1 MSKIGKSIILATLIL
16 VITAMFSIGTINMTE
31 FKKLVNSSLSTEAE
45 VASNVLTNE
54 INRLCAEADGIN
66 EELAGNTDFVRAFDL
81 DRSAVIQSR
90 FESNADD
97 CSFFGLFINKDG
109 NVIWKSDNALM
120 TNLDY
125 DKVLSGGSY
134 SGYISGDER
143 IPLYYLNAVP
153 VRNSIE
159 EVVGAAFV
167 GVDFTDEEYLD
178 EIKKTVEAE
187 VTVFAGNTR
196 IATTVMNDD
205 GSRAVGTEMSDKV
218 KKAVIEGGEQYEGNA
233 DILGQDYFC
242 LYTPVTDNDGNVIGA
257 YFAGVSIARTSALL
271 YKSILISFICEI
283 VACVLIVFLLAAFVN
298 KQIIRPIVSAKE
310 LAKEMADGNLGAQ
323 IENIKLPKNE
333 VGEMVSILDQTKDS
347 LAMYIRDMTTVMG
360 AMENGDFTLSP
371 EVEYVGDFTAIR
383 NAMEA
388 IQQQLGEVVS
398 HLNISAAEVSSGSA
412 QIANGSQLLAEGTTR
427 QAAAIEELSATINDI
442 SEKIRLNADNAE
454 KADAYASE
462 ACEKVAVQAKEMEE
476 MRSAMDDIKE
486 KSAQIENIIK
496 TIEDIAFQTNILA
509 LNAAVEAARAGEAG
523 KGFAVVADE
532 VRNLATKSD
541 EATKQTSAIIGDTV
555 SAVEKGA
562 AIVSETVKSMTE
574 VSDITEKTNALI
586 EEISAASAEQSEAVL
601 QVTSGIAQISEV
613 VQQNSATAEE
623 SAASCEELNSQS
635 ALLMEQVS
643 KFKVNE

>member
-1 MSKIGKSIILATLIL
+1 MSKIGKSLIL
-16 VITAMFSIGTINMTE
+16 VTIALVVAFMFALGTINMME
-31 FKKLVNSSLSTEAE
+31 FQKLVKSSLSTEVE
-45 VASNVLTNE
+45 VASNVLSNE
-54 INRLCAEADGIN
+54 IDRLCTEADDIN
-66 EELAGNTDFVRAFDL
+66 AELAENVDFVRAFDL
-81 DRSAVIQSR
+81 DRGTVIQSR
-90 FESNADD
+90 FETNADD

-125 DKVLSGGSY
+125 NKVLSGGSY
-134 SGYISGDER
+134 GGYINGDER
-143 IPLYYLNAVP
+143 VPLYYLNAVP
-153 VRNSIE
+153 VRNSID

-178 EIKKTVEAE
+178 SIKTTVEAE
-187 VTVFAGNTR
+187 VTVFAGSTR
-196 IATTVMNDD
+196 IATTVINED

-218 KKAVIEGGEQYEGNA
+218 KKTVIEGGEQYEGNA
-233 DILGQDYFC
+233 DILGKEHFC
-242 LYTPVTDNDGNVIGA
+242 VYNPISDSSGNVIGA
-257 YFAGVSIARTSALL
+257 YFAGVSTEESDKML
-271 YKSILISFICEI
+271 YSSVIISIICEI
-283 VACVLIVFLLAAFVN
+283 AICILIVAMITAFTNRQVI
-298 KQIIRPIVSAKE
+298 KPVVAAKE
-310 LAKEMADGNLGAQ
+310 LAKEMADGNLEAQ
-323 IENIKLPKNE
+323 FESSVLPKNE
-333 VGEMVSILDQTKDS
+333 IGEMVSILGHTRDS
-347 LAMYIRDMTTVMG
+347 LAVYIRDMTTVMS
-360 AMENGDFTLSP
+360 AMEGGDFTVAP

-388 IQQQLGEVVS
+388 IQQQLGEVVN
-398 HLNISAAEVSSGSA
+398 HLNVSAAEVSSGSA

-476 MRSAMDDIKE
+476 MRSAMEDIKE

-555 SAVEKGA
+555 AAVEKGA
-562 AIVSETVKSMTE
+562 AIVAETVKSMAE

-623 SAASCEELNSQS
+623 SAASCEELNGQS
-635 ALLMEQVS
+635 EVLMEQVS
-643 KFKVNE
+643 KFKINE

>member
-1 MSKIGKSIILATLIL
+1 MSKIGKSLIL
-16 VITAMFSIGTINMTE
+16 VTIALVVAFMFALGTINMME
-31 FKKLVNSSLSTEAE
+31 FQKLVKSSLSTEVE
-45 VASNVLTNE
+45 VASNVLSNE
-54 INRLCAEADGIN
+54 IDRLCTEADDIN
-66 EELAGNTDFVRAFDL
+66 AELAENVDFVRAFDL
-81 DRSAVIQSR
+81 DRGTVIQSR
-90 FESNADD
+90 FETNADD

-134 SGYISGDER
+134 GGFISGDER

-159 EVVGAAFV
+159 EVIGAAFV

-187 VTVFAGNTR
+187 VTVFAGSTR

-233 DILGQDYFC
+233 DILGQEHFC

-257 YFAGVSIARTSALL
+257 YFAGVSTKRTNTML
-271 YKSILISFICEI
+271 YQSILISFICEI
-283 VACVLIVFLLAAFVN
+283 VACTLIVFLLVVFTN
-298 KQIIRPIVSAKE
+298 SQIIRPVVTAKKLTE
-310 LAKEMADGNLGAQ
+310 EMEAGNLGAQ
-323 IENIKLPKNE
+323 VDNSKLPKNE
-333 VGEMVSILDQTKDS
+333 VGEMVSILSHTKDS

-360 AMENGDFTLSP
+360 AMENGDFTVSP

-388 IQQQLGEVVS
+388 IQQQLGEVVN
-398 HLNISAAEVSSGSA
+398 HLNVSAAEVSSGSA

-427 QAAAIEELSATINDI
+427 QAAAIEELSATINYI
-442 SEKIRLNADNAE
+442 SEKIRLNAGNAE

-462 ACEKVAVQAKEMEE
+462 ACEKVEVQAKEMEE
-476 MRSAMDDIKE
+476 MRSAMTDIKE

-555 SAVEKGA
+555 AAVEKGA
-562 AIVSETVKSMTE
+562 AIVAETVKSMAE

-623 SAASCEELNSQS
+623 SAASCEELNGQS
-635 ALLMEQVS
+635 EVLMEQVS